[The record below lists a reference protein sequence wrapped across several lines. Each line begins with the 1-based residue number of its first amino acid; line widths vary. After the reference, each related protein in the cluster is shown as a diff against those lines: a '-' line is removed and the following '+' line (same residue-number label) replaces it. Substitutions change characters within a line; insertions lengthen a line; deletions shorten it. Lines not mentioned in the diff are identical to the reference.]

1 MSIGCTC
8 IYIVYYKCGKPIILF
23 LFLGTVIVYVCIYML
38 IPIIGNK
45 EPQHTIVSVTF
56 GVAGRIPFGFPRKTS
71 RRKTA
76 KIQIDHAH
84 CKQ

>member
-1 MSIGCTC
+1 M
-8 IYIVYYKCGKPIILF
+8 
-23 LFLGTVIVYVCIYML
+23 CIYML

-45 EPQHTIVSVTF
+45 ESQHNIVSVTF
-56 GVAGRIPFGFPRKTS
+56 GVAVKIPFGFPRKTS
-71 RRKTA
+71 RRKTT